1 MKTVDFFTP
10 VLAIKP
16 SSSDCHLQCLVEFQS
31 RTVALSTP
39 IFQPEPS
46 PSPNHTLASATS
58 TILPFLWHPTFQFRN
73 PPHKKSSSTS
83 RPHHLPLLLKIPHL
97 SHPPSPTIHILRGR
111 AICEGF
117 RVMVL

>member
-1 MKTVDFFTP
+1 
-10 VLAIKP
+10 
-16 SSSDCHLQCLVEFQS
+16 SSSDYHIYCQVEFQS

-73 PPHKKSSSTS
+73 PPHKKSFSTS
-83 RPHHLPLLLKIPHL
+83 RLPHLPLLHKISHL
-97 SHPPSPTIHILRGR
+97 GHPQSPTIHNPRGR